1 MVGRYGR
8 EGNRQLCIQK
18 LQTLLFGSEVLDLF
32 LQSPVLHL
40 QLVQGL

>member
-1 MVGRYGR
+1 MAGGYSW

-18 LQTLLFGSEVLDLF
+18 LQTLLFGSKVLDLF
-32 LQSPVLHL
+32 LQSSVLNL